1 MAHDYVFLGYERSF
15 QFRHKCLGWQTQ
27 LSRKQMGRSSLRD
40 EYIIQFTSTF
50 SISKLMHLILF
61 WFIFWLVAAH
71 IGPSY
76 RLSDKTI
83 CMASKFGDNG
93 EHLHY
98 DVHNLYGYSHAVA
111 TRKYEIFRASS

>member
-1 MAHDYVFLGYERSF
+1 LKD
-15 QFRHKCLGWQTQ
+15 
-27 LSRKQMGRSSLRD
+27 
-40 EYIIQFTSTF
+40 
-50 SISKLMHLILF
+50 LILF
-61 WFIFWLVAAH
+61 LFIVRLVAAH
-71 IGPSY
+71 IGPIY

-111 TRKYEIFRASS
+111 TRKYEIFP